1 MNHASRRFRD
11 VDAVSE
17 GVKSQAP
24 VEALLLDRAELVK
37 LLKRSLFELHGQ
49 RFQNA
54 GTAAEA
60 DRARRIRYWEEVLGW
75 VKSTQGQD
83 VILTMQPRRA

>member
-1 MNHASRRFRD
+1 MNHASRPFRD
-11 VDAVSE
+11 GDAVSE

-49 RFQNA
+49 PFGNA

-60 DRARRIRYWEEVLGW
+60 DRVRRIRYWEEVLAW
-75 VKSTQGQD
+75 VKGTQGQD
-83 VILTMQPRRA
+83 VILTLQTRRA